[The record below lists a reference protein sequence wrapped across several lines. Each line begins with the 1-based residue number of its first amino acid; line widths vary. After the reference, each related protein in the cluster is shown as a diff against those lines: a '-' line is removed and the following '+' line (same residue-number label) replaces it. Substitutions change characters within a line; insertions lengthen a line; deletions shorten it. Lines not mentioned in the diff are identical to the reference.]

1 MTLAEART
9 PTDTLVTMHLVVSP
23 PKARA
28 AHTQVAR
35 TGRAQRLT
43 PARYP
48 CQVGKAAKPKAAAA
62 ADGQAHPASSGC
74 CAVQ

>member
-9 PTDTLVTMHLVVSP
+9 PTDTLVTMHLVVAP

-28 AHTQVAR
+28 ARAGRARWARAAPDAR
-35 TGRAQRLT
+35 TLPAQ
-43 PARYP
+43 A
-48 CQVGKAAKPKAAAA
+48 GKASKPKAAAA

-74 CAVQ
+74 CVVQ